1 MPANILIAY
10 ASKHGATAE
19 VARVIGETLTAPGAE
34 IAVHPVSEVDDL
46 SPYTAAIIGS
56 PIYSSDWLPEATA
69 FVKRHSRALGA
80 LPTACFVLAIRLRDG
95 SEAIRETVERYITTE
110 RVIMQPISVGYF
122 AGRLDYDLL
131 SPITRLQIQTKG
143 LPEGD
148 FRDWD
153 TIRDWA
159 TGLRAPLL
167 AGAGAGRDL

>member
-1 MPANILIAY
+1 MPAHILVAY

-19 VARVIGETLTAPGAE
+19 VAQAVGDVLSGPGAE
-34 IAVHPVSEVDDL
+34 VAVRAVAEVDDL
-46 SPYTAAIIGS
+46 TPYTAAVVGS

-69 FVKRHSRALGA
+69 FVKGHSRALGA
-80 LPTACFVLAIRLRDG
+80 MPAACFTLAIRLRNG

-131 SPITRLQIQTKG
+131 SPITRLQVQTKG
-143 LPEGD
+143 LPAGD

-153 TIRDWA
+153 AIRAWA
-159 TGLRAPLL
+159 ADLRPLL
-167 AGAGAGRDL
+167 LAEAEAGRDL

>member
-19 VARVIGETLTAPGAE
+19 VAEAIGDALTAPDVE
-34 IAVHPVSEVDDL
+34 VAVLPVSEVDDL
-46 SPYTAAIIGS
+46 SPYTAAVVGS
-56 PIYSSDWLPEATA
+56 PIYSSDWLPEATT

-80 LPTACFVLAIRLRDG
+80 LPAACFVLAIRLRDG

-110 RVIMQPISVGYF
+110 RVIMQPVSVGYF

-131 SPITRLQIQTKG
+131 SPITRLQVQTKG
-143 LPEGD
+143 LPAGD

-153 TIRDWA
+153 AIRAWA
-159 TGLRAPLL
+159 ADLRAPLL
-167 AGAGAGRDL
+167 AKAGAGRDL